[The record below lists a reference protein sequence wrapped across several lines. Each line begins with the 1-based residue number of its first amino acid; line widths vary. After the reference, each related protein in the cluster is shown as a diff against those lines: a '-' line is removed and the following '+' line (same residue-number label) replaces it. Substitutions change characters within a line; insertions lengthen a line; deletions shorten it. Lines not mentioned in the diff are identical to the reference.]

1 MSKTKRKMTLDKV
14 DRPKPA
20 YVMPE
25 PNDDIAAFGWDL
37 GKLRYP
43 AESSKKG
50 DVWPGA
56 SMFELPFSKELQQA
70 YGFDITFVTPK
81 YVQILLD
88 NDPEVRAGAEKVKA
102 ARYTQAALDEYRKTV
117 IKAFQERVVPDMI
130 ARFEKVAG
138 HVAGFYAARL
148 AHITKF
154 GVDE

>member
-1 MSKTKRKMTLDKV
+1 MRKTKQKMTLDKV
-14 DRPKPA
+14 DQPKPA

-43 AESSKKG
+43 SESSKKG

-56 SMFELPFSKELQQA
+56 SMFELPFSRELQQA
-70 YGFDITFVTPK
+70 YGFDITFVPAK
-81 YVQILLD
+81 YVQIMLD

-102 ARYTQAALDEYRKTV
+102 ARYSQTALDEYRKTI
-117 IKAFQERVVPDMI
+117 IKAFQERVVPDMLE
-130 ARFEKVAG
+130 RFKTVAG

-154 GVDE
+154 GVEE